1 MGDKLR
7 VSAASG
13 VRMSCDSEPSTSSV
27 SPLPRIGRMIVCV
40 LTMGMAFPNAFS
52 ESVDISDYDA
62 RNNHA
67 TKQ

>member
-1 MGDKLR
+1 MAKAEDNK
-7 VSAASG
+7 AAF
-13 VRMSCDSEPSTSSV
+13 DAAQSTHKSN
-27 SPLPRIGRMIVCV
+27 PLPRIGRMIVCV